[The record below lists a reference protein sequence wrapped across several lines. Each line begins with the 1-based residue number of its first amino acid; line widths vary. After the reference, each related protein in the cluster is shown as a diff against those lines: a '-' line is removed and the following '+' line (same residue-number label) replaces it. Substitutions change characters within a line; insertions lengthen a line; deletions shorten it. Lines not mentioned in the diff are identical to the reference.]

1 MEDKRKAADDDINR
15 ATKQPRATPKETTA
29 SGDIAGTSEQP
40 ADGYLQPLP
49 PAFAVGLPA
58 DPSSQLGAARSRGG
72 GGWRAPPPPAILPRL
87 RNPADAP
94 LRACRSC
101 YTPTPWVWPFRNR
114 TTGLLVPVPLC
125 QDCYRNRFTGNRTP
139 QHAQISNVPRSS
151 GVIRAALEQQSSSRA
166 REQQPSLRAELE
178 ALDAAILVAQN
189 ILNNPFSIICEACG
203 HPSGTNNN
211 ACRVCNP
218 LGNAPPQQP
227 QIGNVPRSS
236 GLISAVPEQQP
247 SSRAREQQPSLQ
259 AELEALDAAMLVAQN
274 ILNNPFSIICEACGH
289 PSGTNNNACR
299 VCNPLGSAPPQQL
312 QIGNVPNYAAAGA
325 PRGAVAV
332 PTSEQQFLT
341 NLDAPA
347 RPILD
352 NTSSIW
358 PGPICGACGG
368 HSGSNNACQAC
379 YNYAQTSNAG
389 AAQVQAAVSARVKA
403 LQDWLA
409 AQLATTELANR
420 PSNCPPPPPPGQ
432 S

>member
-1 MEDKRKAADDDINR
+1 MEDKRKAADDGINR

-40 ADGYLQPLP
+40 ADGDLPPLP

-58 DPSSQLGAARSRGG
+58 DPSSQFGAARGRGD
-72 GGWRAPPPPAILPRL
+72 GGWRAPPPPAIILPPF

-101 YTPTPWVWPFRNR
+101 YTPSPWVWPFRNR
-114 TTGLLVPVPLC
+114 TTGLVVPVPLC
-125 QDCYRNRFTGNRTP
+125 QDCYRNRFTGNRPP
-139 QHAQISNVPRSS
+139 QHAQIGNVPRSS
-151 GVIRAALEQQSSSRA
+151 GLIRAAPEQQQPSSRA
-166 REQQPSLRAELE
+166 REQQLSLRAELE
-178 ALDAAILVAQN
+178 AFDAAILVAQN

-203 HPSGTNNN
+203 HPSGTNKN

-227 QIGNVPRSS
+227 QTGNVPRSS
-236 GLISAVPEQQP
+236 GLIGAAPEQQP

-299 VCNPLGSAPPQQL
+299 ACNPLGSAPPQQP
-312 QIGNVPNYAAAGA
+312 QIGNVPSFAAAGA
-325 PRGAVAV
+325 PPGAVAV
-332 PTSEQQFLT
+332 PTSEQQLLA

-352 NTSSIW
+352 
-358 PGPICGACGG
+358 
-368 HSGSNNACQAC
+368 
-379 YNYAQTSNAG
+379 Y
-389 AAQVQAAVSARVKA
+389 AQVQAAVSARVKA

-420 PSNCPPPPPPGQ
+420 PSNCPPRPPPPPGQ

>member
-1 MEDKRKAADDDINR
+1 MEDKRKAADDGINR

-29 SGDIAGTSEQP
+29 GGDIAGTSEQP
-40 ADGYLQPLP
+40 ADGDLQPLP

-58 DPSSQLGAARSRGG
+58 DPSSQIGAARGRGG
-72 GGWRAPPPPAILPRL
+72 GGWRAPPPPAILPPL

-101 YTPTPWVWPFRNR
+101 YTPSPWVWPFRNR
-114 TTGLLVPVPLC
+114 TTGLVVPVALC
-125 QDCYRNRFTGNRTP
+125 QDCYRNRFIGNRTP
-139 QHAQISNVPRSS
+139 QHAQIDNVPRSS
-151 GVIRAALEQQSSSRA
+151 GLIRAAPEQQQPSSRA
-166 REQQPSLRAELE
+166 REQQLSLRAELE

-203 HPSGTNNN
+203 HPSGTNKN

-218 LGNAPPQQP
+218 LGNAPPQHAQT
-227 QIGNVPRSS
+227 GNVPRSS
-236 GLISAVPEQQP
+236 GLIGAAPEQQP
-247 SSRAREQQPSLQ
+247 SSRT
-259 AELEALDAAMLVAQN
+259 ELEALDAAMLVAQN

-289 PSGTNNNACR
+289 PSGTNNNACM
-299 VCNPLGSAPPQQL
+299 VCNPLGSAPPQQP
-312 QIGNVPNYAAAGA
+312 QSGYVPSYAAAGA

-332 PTSEQQFLT
+332 PTSEQQLLA

-352 NTSSIW
+352 
-358 PGPICGACGG
+358 
-368 HSGSNNACQAC
+368 
-379 YNYAQTSNAG
+379 Y
-389 AAQVQAAVSARVKA
+389 AQVQAAVSARVKA
-403 LQDWLA
+403 LQDWLV

-420 PSNCPPPPPPGQ
+420 PSNCPPPPPPPPGQ

>member
-1 MEDKRKAADDDINR
+1 MEDKRKAADDGINR

-40 ADGYLQPLP
+40 ADGDLQPLP
-49 PAFAVGLPA
+49 PASAVGLPA
-58 DPSSQLGAARSRGG
+58 DPSSQLGAARGRGD
-72 GGWRAPPPPAILPRL
+72 GGWRAPPPPAILPPL

-101 YTPTPWVWPFRNR
+101 YTPSPWVWPFRNR
-114 TTGLLVPVPLC
+114 TTGLVVPVPLC

-139 QHAQISNVPRSS
+139 QHAQIGNVPRSS
-151 GVIRAALEQQSSSRA
+151 GLIRAAPEQQQPSSRA
-166 REQQPSLRAELE
+166 REQQLPLQAELE
-178 ALDAAILVAQN
+178 ALDAAMLVAQN

-203 HPSGTNNN
+203 HPSGTNKN
-211 ACRVCNP
+211 ACRACNP
-218 LGNAPPQQP
+218 LGSAPPQHAQT
-227 QIGNVPRSS
+227 GNVPRSS
-236 GLISAVPEQQP
+236 GLIGAAP
-247 SSRAREQQPSLQ
+247 EQQPSLQ

-289 PSGTNNNACR
+289 PSGTNKNACR
-299 VCNPLGSAPPQQL
+299 VCNPLGNAPPQQPHT
-312 QIGNVPNYAAAGA
+312 GYVPSYAAAGA

-332 PTSEQQFLT
+332 PASEQQLLA

-352 NTSSIW
+352 
-358 PGPICGACGG
+358 
-368 HSGSNNACQAC
+368 
-379 YNYAQTSNAG
+379 Y
-389 AAQVQAAVSARVKA
+389 AQVQAAVSARVKA

-409 AQLATTELANR
+409 TQLATTELANR
-420 PSNCPPPPPPGQ
+420 PSNCPPPPPPPPGQ